1 MFEESKTK
9 EQKIDKEEFAKERFQ
24 EIEEDL
30 EKIKSTPEDE
40 RTTKEKYD
48 FETLETLMMIKG
60 FQKEFEKEGEPLP
73 GLVKKDRIALLRK
86 EHPGFGGDEE
96 DSESIIEKKCF
107 TDRTKDF
114 QERQTKEG
122 ENFNLGLI
130 RAKILGK
137 LYEIDKSDY
146 FNEDQQKEI
155 LEGLE
160 KGKEKRF
167 VTDMPGIEI
176 AFIKTKREARPGS
189 KIAKHENFDPG
200 YTEAILVRYYNQE
213 KKE

>member
-1 MFEESKTK
+1 MFK
-9 EQKIDKEEFAKERFQ
+9 EPKIEQEKSKEEFAKERFQ

-30 EKIKSTPEDE
+30 EKIKATPEDK

-48 FETLETLMMIKG
+48 FETLETLMMIKE
-60 FQKEFEKEGEPLP
+60 FQKEFEEQGEPYP
-73 GLVKKDRIALLRK
+73 GLTKKDSIVLFSA
-86 EHPGFGGDEE
+86 EHPGFGGGEE
-96 DSESIIEKKCF
+96 DSESVIEKKCF

-114 QERQTKEG
+114 QGRQVKEG
-122 ENFNLGLI
+122 ESFNLGLI

-137 LYEIDKSDY
+137 LYETDKSDY

-160 KGKEKRF
+160 KGKEKKF

-176 AFIKTKREARPGS
+176 AFTKTKREARPGS
-189 KIAKHENFDPG
+189 EIAKHENFDPG